1 MNLKRLNS
9 LIVKERKQ
17 LLRDPFN
24 LVIGILLPILL
35 LLIFG
40 YGMSVDVKNI
50 KLALVEPEPSEI
62 SSEIVARFSS
72 SQFFRT
78 TVFRNTPEAVAAVRE
93 HRADACLI
101 LPQYL
106 PKQAFLSDPPFTIIT
121 NATSPSQ
128 AMLKENYIKSIIR
141 SALESEQGNA
151 PAGNSVLMKPRMWFN
166 EANDSCYFMI
176 PGVIV
181 IIMSMIGTMLT
192 TMLMAKEY
200 EHGNLESMFVTP
212 MTSLEILIAKAL
224 NNFILGMIG
233 LAISL
238 AAARW
243 LFEVPIRASLWVVL
257 LGCGVYLI
265 MALCLGLLISSITK
279 NQFMASEMTM
289 VLTFMPAFLLSG
301 FLYEIDNQPVVIQY
315 ITYIVPARYFVDF
328 LQTSF
333 LVGNVWPNVIKNVG
347 ILSLFALVMLVLAIR
362 KNPKSL
368 EG

>member
-1 MNLKRLNS
+1 MNVKRLHA

-24 LVIGILLPILL
+24 LAVGILLPLMLL
-35 LLIFG
+35 MIFG

-50 KLALVEPEPSEI
+50 KLAIVEPEPSEV
-62 SSEIVARFSS
+62 SSEIVAGFNSS
-72 SQFFRT
+72 KFFRT
-78 TVFRNTPEAVAAVRE
+78 TVFRNTAEALRAVKD
-93 HRADACLI
+93 HRADACLF

-106 PKQAFLSDPPFTIIT
+106 PKKVVSGDIPFMVAA
-121 NATSPSQ
+121 NATNPSQ
-128 AMLKENYIKSIIR
+128 AMLKENYIKSVIR
-141 SALESEQGNA
+141 ATLAEQLPDGALGNDVA
-151 PAGNSVLMKPRMWFN
+151 IRPRMWFN
-166 EANDSCYFMI
+166 EANDSRYFMI

-212 MTSLEILIAKAL
+212 MTSLEILIAKAV
-224 NNFILGMIG
+224 NNFVLGMIG

-243 LFEVPIRASLWVVL
+243 LFEVPIMASLWVVL
-257 LGCGVYLI
+257 LGCGIFLV

-279 NQFMASEMTM
+279 NQFVASEMTM

-301 FLYEIDNQPVVIQY
+301 FLYEIENQPVFIQY
-315 ITYIVPARYFVDF
+315 LTYIVPARYFVDF
-328 LQTSF
+328 LQTAF
-333 LVGNVWPNVIKNVG
+333 LVGNVWPAIAKDLIV
-347 ILSLFALVMLVLAIR
+347 LSGFALLLLVLAIK